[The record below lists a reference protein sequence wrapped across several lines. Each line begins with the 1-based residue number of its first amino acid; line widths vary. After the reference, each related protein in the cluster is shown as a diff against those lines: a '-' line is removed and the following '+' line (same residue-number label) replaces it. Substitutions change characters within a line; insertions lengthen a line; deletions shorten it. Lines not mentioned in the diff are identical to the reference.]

1 MVKAIRIALF
11 YLMMLLVLASCSQLG
26 RDSKQPAAFQYGMVL
41 TSYTKELSSISLL
54 DKNFKEVSEFTLPFG
69 GLAKGKQYNN
79 HYYIPVTGIPS
90 SSKDQTIIDFNLQTE
105 KITFIKTLE
114 HPVDLAASKG
124 YLYIVH
130 NTAIDSGEVAKIN
143 LKTRKIIQTIKL
155 KGVLKRI
162 SIQNGIIMVVGDD
175 VKGMK
180 QYIHL
185 LSMDLKL
192 KMEERNPYTAFPTE
206 IVRDNQSAYIVNN
219 AKNNFTGPADT
230 LVQYSLLTKQFKQMQ
245 LKAEAPWEL
254 LQRNHT
260 FYMTYLDFTRSFGS
274 KVSVSDTHFTSSKIF
289 LLKNIPELSL
299 IKGEY
304 FLSCD
309 GHRLYVYHL
318 KDFTLVKKIGI
329 TDSNMFV
336 TGVFMNM

>member
-1 MVKAIRIALF
+1 
-11 YLMMLLVLASCSQLG
+11 
-26 RDSKQPAAFQYGMVL
+26 
-41 TSYTKELSSISLL
+41 
-54 DKNFKEVSEFTLPFG
+54 
-69 GLAKGKQYNN
+69 
-79 HYYIPVTGIPS
+79 
-90 SSKDQTIIDFNLQTE
+90 
-105 KITFIKTLE
+105 
-114 HPVDLAASKG
+114 
-124 YLYIVH
+124 
-130 NTAIDSGEVAKIN
+130 
-143 LKTRKIIQTIKL
+143 
-155 KGVLKRI
+155 
-162 SIQNGIIMVVGDD
+162 MVVGDD